1 VKYLQALLSR
11 PGGASRAA
19 ELLAESPTKPPEPPS
34 GEVLSALSVSPDG
47 FGTTA
52 GMRDA
57 SAAARQLNEALPF
70 LWMPLDV
77 FAREGASLAVRVP
90 WLEVTL
96 WMVPTDQ
103 DAAALVGEGVNRG
116 RIWTST
122 ELMNLMSIADR
133 TLDMVKRLALAKFE
147 LGGEVVEVRRR

>member
-1 VKYLQALLSR
+1 MSYLELAKQAEARLR
-11 PGGASRAA
+11 ASR
-19 ELLAESPTKPPEPPS
+19 EIQTGYERNEFTKEGLVPGLAEA
-34 GEVLSALSVSPDG
+34 V
-47 FGTTA
+47 
-52 GMRDA
+52 
-57 SAAARQLNEALPF
+57 PF
-70 LWMPLDV
+70 LGMPLDV

-116 RIWTST
+116 QIWTSI

-133 TLDMVKRLALAKFE
+133 TPDMVKRLALAKLE
-147 LGGEVVEVRRR
+147 LGGEVVGVRRR